1 MSVALLFKK
10 NKKREFSRQLE
21 LEQRERDRRGK
32 FQHQTTTRARHR
44 MRTPALAAGGS
55 PALPARRLTEPP
67 HLGRAFPIVP
77 DFLPQSGLAEQ
88 GASIEHLAFMHEK
101 KIFLPQ
107 PLGKVKNVKKKKKPS
122 RVHLLARLPGGPQ
135 AQAEAGKN
143 RSAPP
148 SFSLQTHQPDALKC
162 ETPSA
167 APARLPQH
175 RLSAASVIK
184 ACSAVSNCKGS
195 A

>member
-44 MRTPALAAGGS
+44 MRTPALATGGS

-88 GASIEHLAFMHEK
+88 GASIEHLAFTHEK

-107 PLGKVKNVKKKKKPS
+107 PLGKVKNVKKKKKAEFTSSLASQEVPRHRQRLGKTAQPPRAS
-122 RVHLLARLPGGPQ
+122 RCRPTSPMLSSARL
-135 AQAEAGKN
+135 
-143 RSAPP
+143 R
-148 SFSLQTHQPDALKC
+148 
-162 ETPSA
+162 
-167 APARLPQH
+167 ARLRH
-175 RLSAASVIK
+175 DSLST
-184 ACSAVSNCKGS
+184 ACLQRA
-195 A
+195 